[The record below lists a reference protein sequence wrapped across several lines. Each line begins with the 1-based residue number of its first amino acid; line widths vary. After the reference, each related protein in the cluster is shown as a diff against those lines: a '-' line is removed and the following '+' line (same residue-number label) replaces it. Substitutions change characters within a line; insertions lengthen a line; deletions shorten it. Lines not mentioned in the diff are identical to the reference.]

1 MDFALEAKSL
11 DEIDDVSENTK
22 DIITKAAAYAAA
34 PTNDLFDEI
43 VRTVGRSSLD
53 DVKFTAR
60 IFSEFLAQISIAE
73 RHHRYRR
80 WSMYKRGESEILHFS
95 DGQNH
100 QADDC
105 FKNLIHN
112 KGFTPSQIHEALCK
126 QNLELVFT
134 AHPTEARSPESL
146 FLFQKITHI
155 LEQALQFDTSGVEE
169 SLSYLLRLALK
180 VPMSREQK
188 PTVKDEAEYLYSIV
202 LREEIIDQQ
211 ITFSQQGVP
220 VNFRSWVGGDKDGHP
235 NVDEKTLITS
245 LEISRKHLLQW
256 LRRKLE
262 LALEDLSQL
271 GIQST
276 TTQNLLTKMD
286 TLSIITKGDGS
297 RIEAFKSTLHALLDD
312 LELKAGLPI
321 PPLDDIREMLIV
333 YPALVLA
340 LEVREDS
347 ELVREAADF
356 GASNS
361 NEALDGFAIARMIH
375 TLRNISE
382 GSNPK
387 WYVRCL
393 VLSMVMDE
401 HDVQAGYKLICQQLG
416 EYRIPVVPLFEN
428 AHALQNGTQILE
440 GFFKLNKGRKT
451 ISIIEKAHHELWE
464 SRFEVMLGYSD
475 SSKESG
481 VLPSR
486 YLIQLALQDLE
497 KFFKRHKLTPIYF
510 HGSGGSIERGGGSIK
525 EQTQGWPKSA
535 VNIFKATVQGE
546 MVARNFGSALIM
558 RSQIEKIIDQLAAT
572 NTTIRTNPISVLT
585 GKNSKNSILH
595 TFSKQIQTSYQ
606 KMVQKDE
613 FFEHILQATPYN
625 YLDVLRIGS
634 RPSKRQTASRKL
646 RAIPWVLCWTQTRV
660 LFPTWWGVGSA
671 YEALSVKDRS
681 KLRKELK
688 INAFLTSY
696 VKALGFTLRKVEL
709 PIWRLYLER
718 LDLPKAQIEAYYQQ
732 FAQEFNRTLT
742 FFHEMTGQEDLLWH
756 RPWLGESIYFRSS
769 MIHPLN
775 LIQLEA
781 LKRSNESLLRETV
794 TGVACGMMTTG

>member
-1 MDFALEAKSL
+1 
-11 DEIDDVSENTK
+11 
-22 DIITKAAAYAAA
+22 
-34 PTNDLFDEI
+34 
-43 VRTVGRSSLD
+43 
-53 DVKFTAR
+53 
-60 IFSEFLAQISIAE
+60 
-73 RHHRYRR
+73 
-80 WSMYKRGESEILHFS
+80 
-95 DGQNH
+95 
-100 QADDC
+100 
-105 FKNLIHN
+105 
-112 KGFTPSQIHEALCK
+112 
-126 QNLELVFT
+126 
-134 AHPTEARSPESL
+134 
-146 FLFQKITHI
+146 
-155 LEQALQFDTSGVEE
+155 
-169 SLSYLLRLALK
+169 
-180 VPMSREQK
+180 
-188 PTVKDEAEYLYSIV
+188 
-202 LREEIIDQQ
+202 
-211 ITFSQQGVP
+211 
-220 VNFRSWVGGDKDGHP
+220 
-235 NVDEKTLITS
+235 
-245 LEISRKHLLQW
+245 
-256 LRRKLE
+256 
-262 LALEDLSQL
+262 
-271 GIQST
+271 
-276 TTQNLLTKMD
+276 MD
-286 TLSIITKGDGS
+286 TIRSITKGDGTRVES
-297 RIEAFKSTLHALLDD
+297 FKSKLRELLDD
-312 LELKAGLPI
+312 LESKAGLPI
-321 PPLDDIREMLIV
+321 PLLDDIKEMLTV

-347 ELVREAADF
+347 ELVREAANIGSTRLNKARD
-356 GASNS
+356 
-361 NEALDGFAIARMIH
+361 EFAIARMIH

-401 HDVQAGYKLICQQLG
+401 HDVQAGYQLICQQLG

-440 GFFKLNKGRKT
+440 GFFKLNKGRKA
-451 ISIIEKAHHELWE
+451 ISTIEKAHHDLWE
-464 SRFEVMLGYSD
+464 NRFEVMLGYSD

-486 YLIQLALQDLE
+486 YLIQIALQDLE

-558 RSQIEKIIDQLAAT
+558 RSQIEKIIDQLANAQSGS
-572 NTTIRTNPISVLT
+572 RQL
-585 GKNSKNSILH
+585 GKAKTLLKALSAQNSKDSILH
-595 TFSKQIQTSYQ
+595 TFSEQIQASYQ
-606 KMVQKDE
+606 QMVQTDE

-625 YLDVLRIGS
+625 YLDVLKIGS

-671 YEALSVKDRS
+671 YEALSDKDRS

-688 INAFLTSY
+688 SNAFLTSY

-718 LDLPKAQIEAYYQQ
+718 LDLPKPQIKAYYQQ
-732 FAQEFNRTLT
+732 FAQEYSRTLT

-794 TGVACGMMTTG
+794 TGVACGVMTTG